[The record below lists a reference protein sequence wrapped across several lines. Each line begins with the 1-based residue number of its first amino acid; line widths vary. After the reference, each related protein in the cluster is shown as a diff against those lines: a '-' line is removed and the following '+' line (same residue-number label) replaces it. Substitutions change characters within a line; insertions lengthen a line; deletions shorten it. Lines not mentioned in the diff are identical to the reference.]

1 MIWYCLQ
8 ISRKQSSLFV
18 FLWWRHV
25 VYIFAAILNL
35 KTKKCA
41 IAEKK
46 HICRLWRFY
55 GYLLP
60 RRGGSQCPDCKT
72 NCIWYTG
79 CWLNI
84 VLFLKMLWFFWTL
97 QVLLQRWCSTCH
109 CVHTLTPRGNPE
121 RPESGIYLKIFE
133 KTQNLMN
140 NLYHSGAQSMKK
152 AGKWTLR
159 LIFDPLEFCNIRD
172 HLKITWIFK
181 ELGLCW
187 FRYTLL
193 LWRSSSFSKQKY

>member
-1 MIWYCLQ
+1 M
-8 ISRKQSSLFV
+8 F
-18 FLWWRHV
+18 
-25 VYIFAAILNL
+25 
-35 KTKKCA
+35 
-41 IAEKK
+41 
-46 HICRLWRFY
+46 CR
-55 GYLLP
+55 
-60 RRGGSQCPDCKT
+60 
-72 NCIWYTG
+72 
-79 CWLNI
+79 
-84 VLFLKMLWFFWTL
+84 
-97 QVLLQRWCSTCH
+97 CSAGVWPVIH
-109 CVHTLTPRGNPE
+109 SLTPRGNPE

-193 LWRSSSFSKQKY
+193 LWRSSSFSKQKYWNHAILIIHVILSFLHKISFAMINIYCCEWPFIWIYARSNRTIEFFLFYWPQHESRAILLVLLLVHTSIHMLMYVRRALSD

>member
-97 QVLLQRWCSTCH
+97 QVLSLQRWCLTCH
-109 CVHTLTPRGNPE
+109 SLTDTEGKPRGQSPE
-121 RPESGIYLKIFE
+121 YILK
-133 KTQNLMN
+133 
-140 NLYHSGAQSMKK
+140 YSKK
-152 AGKWTLR
+152 
-159 LIFDPLEFCNIRD
+159 
-172 HLKITWIFK
+172 HKI
-181 ELGLCW
+181 
-187 FRYTLL
+187 
-193 LWRSSSFSKQKY
+193 